1 MAANVVA
8 YPDIALEKF
17 TGLDPSEDA
26 QEFFSL
32 IQRKI
37 QFSLGTRD
45 PADADLQAAYDARQ
59 KALFGSV
66 LRGPAAQ
73 WFETLAPGLA
83 WNEVRNQFIT
93 RFTDAK
99 DKYRK
104 RIEVES
110 IKRQPDELIKS
121 YTHRVTK
128 AVEKG
133 WPDPDFNNDQRNAK
147 CMEYFVRGLT
157 PPTLKQKAHQRLI
170 ENPATTWQQLQDH
183 VATKDLSFSVSS
195 EFTGTASSSID
206 NKIEI
211 EGLKNQ
217 LTEIANLM
225 KDHKIN
231 ATYNNDNPRFKQNQ
245 TRFCKFC
252 KRSGHTIAFCF
263 KYKDFKNENRNP
275 PQQREKFT
283 DNYKRS
289 RSHSPG
295 QQNYKITNQTIM
307 TIKILG
313 TDIEIVI
320 TKINPII
327 KTTLGQTTDID
338 HRTHQTLQTI
348 IDHLLTITDHRNDKI
363 TIETTH
369 TEITIGKIVGI
380 DKATVLQDQI
390 IDIVI
395 GVETMTGIG
404 HLLDKTIILIQE
416 ITVKGEALEFTL
428 PVKLL
433 ETITIMRTTTTSI

>member
-1 MAANVVA
+1 M
-8 YPDIALEKF
+8 
-17 TGLDPSEDA
+17 
-26 QEFFSL
+26 
-32 IQRKI
+32 
-37 QFSLGTRD
+37 
-45 PADADLQAAYDARQ
+45 
-59 KALFGSV
+59 
-66 LRGPAAQ
+66 
-73 WFETLAPGLA
+73 
-83 WNEVRNQFIT
+83 
-93 RFTDAK
+93 
-99 DKYRK
+99 K

-121 YTHRVTK
+121 YTYRITK

-133 WPDPDFNNDQRNAK
+133 WPDLDFNNDQRNAK

-157 PPTLKQKAHQRLI
+157 PPALKQRAHQRLI
-170 ENPATTWQQLQDH
+170 ENPATTWQQLHDH
-183 VATKDLSFSVSS
+183 VATKDLSFSFSS
-195 EFTGTASSSID
+195 EITGTASSSID

-217 LTEIANLM
+217 LTEISNLT

-263 KYKDFKNENRNP
+263 KYKDFKNEKRNP

-295 QQNYKITNQTIM
+295 QQNYKSNNYDNRNSRDRQRNIYNQ
-307 TIKILG
+307 
-313 TDIEIVI
+313 
-320 TKINPII
+320 INPII
-327 KTTLGQTTDID
+327 KTTLDQTTDID

-348 IDHLLTITDHRNDKI
+348 TDHLLTITDHRNDKI
-363 TIETTH
+363 TIETTL

-395 GVETMTGIG
+395 GVETMT
-404 HLLDKTIILIQE
+404 E
-416 ITVKGEALEFTL
+416 I
-428 PVKLL
+428 
-433 ETITIMRTTTTSI
+433 

>member
-1 MAANVVA
+1 MRTLTL
-8 YPDIALEKF
+8 ALEKF

-45 PADADLQAAYDARQ
+45 PADADLQTANDARQ

-73 WFETLAPGLA
+73 WFETLSPLLA

-93 RFTDAK
+93 RFTYAK

-110 IKRQPDELIKS
+110 IKRQPEELIKS
-121 YTHRVTK
+121 YIHRVTK

-133 WPDPDFNNDQRNAK
+133 WPDPDFKNDQRTAK
-147 CMEYFVRGLT
+147 FMEYFVRGLT
-157 PPTLKQKAHQRLI
+157 PPALKQKAHQLLI
-170 ENPATTWQQLQDH
+170 EDPTTTWQQLKDH
-183 VATKDLSFSVSS
+183 VATEDLSFSVSS

-206 NKIEI
+206 NKTEI

-217 LTEIANLM
+217 LKEIANLM
-225 KDHKIN
+225 KDKKN

-245 TRFCKFC
+245 IRFCKFC

-263 KYKDFKNENRNP
+263 KYKDLENENRNP
-275 PQQREKFT
+275 SQQREKFT

-295 QQNYKITNQTIM
+295 QQNYRSNNYDNQNSRDRPRNNYNQNHPNYQNNSRSEYRHRSPYPSNSSTNYRSSSNDGRSQERQSNYRNNSYRDS
-307 TIKILG
+307 KRQNSRHRQ
-313 TDIEIVI
+313 
-320 TKINPII
+320 INGPPRS
-327 KTTLGQTTDID
+327 DNRYRDRSRD
-338 HRTHQTLQTI
+338 HDRDRTPTRQNNNTHSRDSSEGRSPRVHFTSETPRGYYNNEN
-348 IDHLLTITDHRNDKI
+348 HNDEYLK
-363 TIETTH
+363 
-369 TEITIGKIVGI
+369 
-380 DKATVLQDQI
+380 
-390 IDIVI
+390 
-395 GVETMTGIG
+395 
-404 HLLDKTIILIQE
+404 
-416 ITVKGEALEFTL
+416 
-428 PVKLL
+428 
-433 ETITIMRTTTTSI
+433 

>member
-8 YPDIALEKF
+8 YPEIALEKF

-37 QFSLGTRD
+37 QFSLGTKD

-83 WNEVRNQFIT
+83 WNEVRNQFID

-99 DKYRK
+99 DKFRK
-104 RIEVES
+104 RVEVES

-133 WPDPDFNNDQRNAK
+133 WTDPDFNNDQRNAN

-157 PPTLKQKAHQRLI
+157 PPALKQKAHQRLI

-183 VATKDLSFSVSS
+183 VATKDLCFSVSS

-263 KYKDFKNENRNP
+263 KYKDFKSKTETHLNNEKSSQIIINVVGAIHPVN
-275 PQQREKFT
+275 
-283 DNYKRS
+283 
-289 RSHSPG
+289 
-295 QQNYKITNQTIM
+295 KITNQTIM
-307 TIKILG
+307 TIGILG
-313 TDIEIVI
+313 TDKEIVI
-320 TKINPII
+320 TKVNPII
-327 KTTLGQTTDID
+327 KTTLDQTTDID

-348 IDHLLTITDHRNDKI
+348 TDHLLTITDHRNETI
-363 TIETTH
+363 TIETTL

-428 PVKLL
+428 PVKLP
-433 ETITIMRTTTTSI
+433 ETITIMRIITTSI

>member
-1 MAANVVA
+1 M
-8 YPDIALEKF
+8 
-17 TGLDPSEDA
+17 
-26 QEFFSL
+26 
-32 IQRKI
+32 
-37 QFSLGTRD
+37 
-45 PADADLQAAYDARQ
+45 QAAYDTRQ

-66 LRGPAAQ
+66 LRWPAAQ
-73 WFETLAPGLA
+73 WFETLAPGSA
-83 WNEVRNQFIT
+83 WNEVRNQFID

-110 IKRQPDELIKS
+110 IKRQSDELIKS
-121 YTHRVTK
+121 YTHRITK
-128 AVEKG
+128 AVEKR
-133 WPDPDFNNDQRNAK
+133 WPDPDLNNDQRNAK
-147 CMEYFVRGLT
+147 CMEYFVRRLT
-157 PPTLKQKAHQRLI
+157 PPALKQKAHQRLI

-217 LTEIANLM
+217 LTESANLM

-231 ATYNNDNPRFKQNQ
+231 ATYKNDNPRFKQNQ

-275 PQQREKFT
+275 PKKREKFT

-295 QQNYKITNQTIM
+295 QQNYKSNNYDNRNSRDRQRNSYNQNQSNYQNNSRS
-307 TIKILG
+307 
-313 TDIEIVI
+313 DYR
-320 TKINPII
+320 
-327 KTTLGQTTDID
+327 
-338 HRTHQTLQTI
+338 HRSPYPSNSSNNYRSSSYDNRSQERQNN
-348 IDHLLTITDHRNDKI
+348 HRNNSYRDNNRQNSR
-363 TIETTH
+363 
-369 TEITIGKIVGI
+369 
-380 DKATVLQDQI
+380 D
-390 IDIVI
+390 
-395 GVETMTGIG
+395 
-404 HLLDKTIILIQE
+404 
-416 ITVKGEALEFTL
+416 
-428 PVKLL
+428 
-433 ETITIMRTTTTSI
+433 

>member
-17 TGLDPSEDA
+17 TVLHPSEDA

-73 WFETLAPGLA
+73 WFETLAPALA
-83 WNEVRNQFIT
+83 WNEVRNHFIT

-104 RIEVES
+104 IIEVES
-110 IKRQPDELIKS
+110 IKRQPEGLIKS
-121 YTHRVTK
+121 YNHRVTK

-133 WPDPDFNNDQRNAK
+133 WPDPDFNNDQRTAK

-157 PPTLKQKAHQRLI
+157 PPALKQKAQQLLI
-170 ENPATTWQQLQDH
+170 EDLTTTWQQLKDH
-183 VATKDLSFSVSS
+183 VATKDFSFSVSS

-263 KYKDFKNENRNP
+263 KYNDFKNENRNP

-289 RSHSPG
+289 RSHSQV
-295 QQNYKITNQTIM
+295 QQNYKSNNYGNQNSR
-307 TIKILG
+307 
-313 TDIEIVI
+313 D
-320 TKINPII
+320 
-327 KTTLGQTTDID
+327 
-338 HRTHQTLQTI
+338 R
-348 IDHLLTITDHRNDKI
+348 HRNSFNQNQSNYQNNSRSDYRHRSPYPSNSPNNYRSSSYDNRSQKRQSNYRNNPYRDSNRQNRRDRQSNAPPRSDNRYR
-363 TIETTH
+363 ERS
-369 TEITIGKIVGI
+369 I
-380 DKATVLQDQI
+380 DQDRDRTPTRQGNANHSR
-390 IDIVI
+390 DSSDGRSPRV
-395 GVETMTGIG
+395 
-404 HLLDKTIILIQE
+404 H
-416 ITVKGEALEFTL
+416 FTR
-428 PVKLL
+428 KLL
-433 ETITIMRTTTTSI
+433 Q

>member
-1 MAANVVA
+1 MVANVVA

-26 QEFFSL
+26 QELFSL

-104 RIEVES
+104 IIEVES
-110 IKRQPDELIKS
+110 IKSQPDELIKS

-133 WPDPDFNNDQRNAK
+133 WPDPDFNNDQPK
-147 CMEYFVRGLT
+147 CLEYFVRGLT

-217 LTEIANLM
+217 ITEIANLK

-263 KYKDFKNENRNP
+263 KYNEFKNENRNP
-275 PQQREKFT
+275 PQQREKFS
-283 DNYKRS
+283 DNFKRS

-295 QQNYKITNQTIM
+295 QQNYKSNNYDNRNSRDRQRNSYNQNQSNYQNNSRS
-307 TIKILG
+307 
-313 TDIEIVI
+313 DYR
-320 TKINPII
+320 
-327 KTTLGQTTDID
+327 
-338 HRTHQTLQTI
+338 HRSPYPSNSSNNYRSSSYDNRSHER
-348 IDHLLTITDHRNDKI
+348 DNNHRNNS
-363 TIETTH
+363 
-369 TEITIGKIVGI
+369 EITIGKVVGI

-416 ITVKGEALEFTL
+416 ITVKGEALEFIL
-428 PVKLL
+428 PVKLP
-433 ETITIMRTTTTSI
+433 ETITIMRIITTSI

>member
-45 PADADLQAAYDARQ
+45 PADADLQAAYDTRQ
-59 KALFGSV
+59 KALLGSV

-110 IKRQPDELIKS
+110 VKRQPDELIKS

-295 QQNYKITNQTIM
+295 QQNYKSNNYDNRNSRDRQRNSYSQNQSNYQNNSRSDYRHRSPYPSNSSNNYRSSSYDNRSQERQNNYRNNFYRDNNRQNSRDRQSN
-307 TIKILG
+307 G
-313 TDIEIVI
+313 PPRSD
-320 TKINPII
+320 NRYR
-327 KTTLGQTTDID
+327 DRSRD
-338 HRTHQTLQTI
+338 HDRDRTPTRQNNNTHSRDNSEGRSPRVHFTSETSR
-348 IDHLLTITDHRNDKI
+348 DYYNNENHND
-363 TIETTH
+363 EY
-369 TEITIGKIVGI
+369 
-380 DKATVLQDQI
+380 LN
-390 IDIVI
+390 
-395 GVETMTGIG
+395 
-404 HLLDKTIILIQE
+404 
-416 ITVKGEALEFTL
+416 
-428 PVKLL
+428 
-433 ETITIMRTTTTSI
+433 

>member
-1 MAANVVA
+1 MTANVVA

-45 PADADLQAAYDARQ
+45 PADAGLQAAYDARQ

-83 WNEVRNQFIT
+83 WNEVRYQFIA

-121 YTHRVTK
+121 NTHRVTK
-128 AVEKG
+128 AFEKG

-147 CMEYFVRGLT
+147 CMEYFVSGLT
-157 PPTLKQKAHQRLI
+157 PPALKQKAHQRLI

-252 KRSGHTIAFCF
+252 KRSCHTIAFCF
-263 KYKDFKNENRNP
+263 KYKDFKNRNP

-283 DNYKRS
+283 DNYKSS

-295 QQNYKITNQTIM
+295 QQNYKSNNYDNRNSRDTQRNSYDQNQFNY
-307 TIKILG
+307 KNNSKS
-313 TDIEIVI
+313 DYR
-320 TKINPII
+320 
-327 KTTLGQTTDID
+327 
-338 HRTHQTLQTI
+338 HRSPYPSNSSNNYRSSSYDSRSQERQNN
-348 IDHLLTITDHRNDKI
+348 HRNNSYRDNNRQNSRDRLSNGPPRSDNRYRDRSRDHDRDR
-363 TIETTH
+363 TPNRQNNNTHSRDNSEGRSPRVHFTSETSRDYYNNENH
-369 TEITIGKIVGI
+369 NDEY
-380 DKATVLQDQI
+380 LN
-390 IDIVI
+390 
-395 GVETMTGIG
+395 
-404 HLLDKTIILIQE
+404 
-416 ITVKGEALEFTL
+416 
-428 PVKLL
+428 
-433 ETITIMRTTTTSI
+433 

>member
-83 WNEVRNQFIT
+83 WNEVRNQFID

-133 WPDPDFNNDQRNAK
+133 WPDPDFNNYQRNAK

-157 PPTLKQKAHQRLI
+157 PPALKEKAHQRLI
-170 ENPATTWQQLQDH
+170 ENPAATWQQLPDH
-183 VATKDLSFSVSS
+183 VATKDLSFSVSF

-225 KDHKIN
+225 KDHKVN
-231 ATYNNDNPRFKQNQ
+231 ATYNNDDPSFKQNQ

-252 KRSGHTIAFCF
+252 ERSGHTIAFCF

-275 PQQREKFT
+275 PQQREKIT

-295 QQNYKITNQTIM
+295 QQNYKSNNYDNRNSRDRQRNSYNQNQSNYQYNSRS
-307 TIKILG
+307 
-313 TDIEIVI
+313 DYR
-320 TKINPII
+320 
-327 KTTLGQTTDID
+327 
-338 HRTHQTLQTI
+338 HRSPYPSNSSNNYRSSSYDNRSQER
-348 IDHLLTITDHRNDKI
+348 DNNHRNNSYRDNNRQNSRDRQSNGPSRSDNRYRDRSRDHDRDR
-363 TIETTH
+363 TPTRQNNNTHSRDNSEGRSPRVHFTSET
-369 TEITIGKIVGI
+369 
-380 DKATVLQDQI
+380 
-390 IDIVI
+390 
-395 GVETMTGIG
+395 
-404 HLLDKTIILIQE
+404 
-416 ITVKGEALEFTL
+416 
-428 PVKLL
+428 
-433 ETITIMRTTTTSI
+433 S

>member
-1 MAANVVA
+1 MAAKVA

-17 TGLDPSEDA
+17 TGLGPSEDA

-73 WFETLAPGLA
+73 WFETLAPALA
-83 WNEVRNQFIT
+83 WNEVRNQLIN

-110 IKRQPDELIKS
+110 IKKQPDELIKS

-128 AVEKG
+128 AVEKR

-157 PPTLKQKAHQRLI
+157 PPALKQKADQLLI
-170 ENPATTWQQLQDH
+170 ETPTRTWQQLQDH

-195 EFTGTASSSID
+195 EFTGTASSSMD

-217 LTEIANLM
+217 LTEITNLVEN
-225 KDHKIN
+225 HKIN
-231 ATYNNDNPRFKQNQ
+231 TTYNNDNPRFKQTQ

-252 KRSGHTIAFCF
+252 KRSGHTVAFCF
-263 KYKDFKNENRNP
+263 KHKDFKNENRNP

-289 RSHSPG
+289 KSHSPG
-295 QQNYKITNQTIM
+295 QQNYKTNNYGNRNSRDRHRKSFNQNQSNYQNNSRSDYRHRLPYPSNSSNNYRSSSYDNRSQERQSKFRNNSYRDSNRQNSRDRQSNAPPRPDNRYCDRSIDQDRDRTPTIQSNANHSRDSSDGRSPQVHF
-307 TIKILG
+307 TS
-313 TDIEIVI
+313 
-320 TKINPII
+320 
-327 KTTLGQTTDID
+327 
-338 HRTHQTLQTI
+338 
-348 IDHLLTITDHRNDKI
+348 
-363 TIETTH
+363 ETPGGYYN
-369 TEITIGKIVGI
+369 EENYK
-380 DKATVLQDQI
+380 DEYLN
-390 IDIVI
+390 
-395 GVETMTGIG
+395 
-404 HLLDKTIILIQE
+404 
-416 ITVKGEALEFTL
+416 
-428 PVKLL
+428 
-433 ETITIMRTTTTSI
+433 